1 MEQEIPHLNSFIKEA
16 PCNEDPKTLASLGA
30 LRQQMCS
37 DEITAGLAERAKQV
51 DEVFSKLRKAN
62 TPQQFWSA
70 LEGEHLHMTD
80 TQTHHDLDALLRSPA
95 GFFLKSRYMENP
107 ETDFLVKATTLIEKS
122 KQHPAMVLV
131 WQSKSDSWQ
140 LMHEPAF
147 MEAFDADGTHA
158 ETQKNLADY
167 LHTLFLAMKNEKDY
181 KKRVDQSA
189 SIFKILDEYGVEAP
203 MHLRSGL
210 VAFIANEHWKL
221 NRWSRS
227 RGPGKGDYIAFV
239 QVDTANPE
247 AEEPSYYLVQYS
259 ETLPEYEMSQGFRGS
274 AEIKRNWRL
283 MDRSLLQQYQ
293 GQLESIIE

>member
-1 MEQEIPHLNSFIKEA
+1 MHAINLEPN
-16 PCNEDPKTLASLGA
+16 LG
-30 LRQQMCS
+30 S
-37 DEITAGLAERAKQV
+37 WHG
-51 DEVFSKLRKAN
+51 
-62 TPQQFWSA
+62 P
-70 LEGEHLHMTD
+70 
-80 TQTHHDLDALLRSPA
+80 
-95 GFFLKSRYMENP
+95 
-107 ETDFLVKATTLIEKS
+107 
-122 KQHPAMVLV
+122 MVLLWNGRTDE
-131 WQSKSDSWQ
+131 WQVMSESKFKGIFN
-140 LMHEPAF
+140 EN
-147 MEAFDADGTHA
+147 GTHA
-158 ETQKNLADY
+158 ETKKNLADY

-283 MDRSLLQQYQ
+283 MDRSLLQQYHGHLDLIMEQ
-293 GQLESIIE
+293 EYEEYKQFAENIMRLEDDLEIVLQIKKLAHATDAFFHLLSSTPYKKQLSSNEKKHQHNIYFINADTHEEIARLELAAGKQPLLIFPE

>member
-1 MEQEIPHLNSFIKEA
+1 MHAINLEPN
-16 PCNEDPKTLASLGA
+16 LG
-30 LRQQMCS
+30 S
-37 DEITAGLAERAKQV
+37 WHG
-51 DEVFSKLRKAN
+51 
-62 TPQQFWSA
+62 P
-70 LEGEHLHMTD
+70 
-80 TQTHHDLDALLRSPA
+80 
-95 GFFLKSRYMENP
+95 
-107 ETDFLVKATTLIEKS
+107 
-122 KQHPAMVLV
+122 MVLLWNGRTDE
-131 WQSKSDSWQ
+131 WQVMSESKFKGIFN
-140 LMHEPAF
+140 EN
-147 MEAFDADGTHA
+147 GTHA
-158 ETQKNLADY
+158 ETKKNLADY

-181 KKRVDQSA
+181 KKRADQSA

>member
-1 MEQEIPHLNSFIKEA
+1 MHAINLEPN
-16 PCNEDPKTLASLGA
+16 LG
-30 LRQQMCS
+30 S
-37 DEITAGLAERAKQV
+37 WHG
-51 DEVFSKLRKAN
+51 
-62 TPQQFWSA
+62 P
-70 LEGEHLHMTD
+70 
-80 TQTHHDLDALLRSPA
+80 
-95 GFFLKSRYMENP
+95 
-107 ETDFLVKATTLIEKS
+107 
-122 KQHPAMVLV
+122 MVLLWNV
-131 WQSKSDSWQ
+131 RTDEWQVMSES
-140 LMHEPAF
+140 EFEGIFNAN
-147 MEAFDADGTHA
+147 GTHA

-293 GQLESIIE
+293 GQLDSIIE